1 MLNFFRKTK
10 NITVEEIHAEFDS
23 AEQKIL
29 DECDILLAE
38 LKIPTETQIER
49 KAKLLEELGFTSS
62 ETIIQANKLKEQ
74 ALQVEN
80 KIKLTKQQADLIR
93 DLKFKYPLEKFITVE
108 VLERICNKYNLI
120 HAPAGNY
127 IKDIPEKNILE
138 MRNCKKLDEKD
149 KAGSIQI
156 LQLQKEHFYLP
167 TPKYIINACIKG
179 IELEGI
185 VHNSGNTNECLNHH
199 FKLDRHTNFYEY
211 NTLEY
216 KITTI
221 DKSGL
226 FIAAPK
232 SHFNLENL
240 DKKSKYGYFSVAEQE
255 VKDPV
260 VFEYCKNNICRIITK
275 WGTSDDQAYLDPLL
289 TNEIEN

>member
-10 NITVEEIHAEFDS
+10 NITVEEIHAEFES
-23 AEQKIL
+23 TEQKIL

-49 KAKLLEELGFTSS
+49 KAKLLEELGFISS

-138 MRNCKKLDEKD
+138 MKNCKKLDEGD

-156 LQLQKEHFYLP
+156 LQLRKKNTF
-167 TPKYIINACIKG
+167 TPK
-179 IELEGI
+179 
-185 VHNSGNTNECLNHH
+185 HLN
-199 FKLDRHTNFYEY
+199 
-211 NTLEY
+211 
-216 KITTI
+216 I
-221 DKSGL
+221 
-226 FIAAPK
+226 
-232 SHFNLENL
+232 
-240 DKKSKYGYFSVAEQE
+240 
-255 VKDPV
+255 
-260 VFEYCKNNICRIITK
+260 
-275 WGTSDDQAYLDPLL
+275 
-289 TNEIEN
+289 